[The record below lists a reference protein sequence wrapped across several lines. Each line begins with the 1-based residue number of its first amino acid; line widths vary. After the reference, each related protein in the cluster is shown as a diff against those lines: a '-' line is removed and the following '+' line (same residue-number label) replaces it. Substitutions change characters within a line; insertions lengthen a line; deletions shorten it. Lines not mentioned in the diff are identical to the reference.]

1 VGLSDAARSR
11 TSAAFKTQMDFG
23 ESPIDRMYR
32 LDMASIMPH
41 FQNAWG

>member
-11 TSAAFKTQMDFG
+11 TSAAFTTQMDFG

-41 FQNAWG
+41 FQDAWG